1 MPGFE
6 ELSPAQTQNSA
17 PRNSPCQPGGRRALS
32 LRGHDAPIC
41 RLRPCRS
48 DKDWPRKAPLR
59 GPMPFFL
66 WKGELSVKAIPAS
79 GSAVRSRERVFFLS
93 APVASAWDPG
103 RSRAQAAHPRR
114 RLCSTRPAGGAAPPF
129 GARLT
134 AAALPAPLPGRPL
147 RPRWEAGGR
156 GPSRQPQL
164 QPVFVASARLPA
176 RPPLAAL
183 GFAQR
188 WRVRLLRGLHAPAAA
203 RAPRP
208 ACTGPR
214 RLQKAAQRTNRPL
227 LLLLRAPGVG
237 GGEAG
242 EQRQRQPQRAA
253 EAGMQPRGPWR

>member
-1 MPGFE
+1 MPE
-6 ELSPAQTQNSA
+6 E
-17 PRNSPCQPGGRRALS
+17 G
-32 LRGHDAPIC
+32 
-41 RLRPCRS
+41 
-48 DKDWPRKAPLR
+48 PLR
-59 GPMPFFL
+59 GPMPFFV
-66 WKGELSVKAIPAS
+66 WKGEPSVRAIPAS
-79 GSAVRSRERVFFLS
+79 GGAVQSRERVLFFVFVFLS
-93 APVASAWDPG
+93 APVASAWDPS
-103 RSRAQAAHPRR
+103 RSCAQAAHPRR
-114 RLCSTRPAGGAAPPF
+114 RLCSMRPAGGAVPPF

-164 QPVFVASARLPA
+164 QPVFVASSRLPS
-176 RPPLAAL
+176 RPRLAAP

-188 WRVRLLRGLHAPAAA
+188 WRVRLLGGLHAPAAA

-214 RLQKAAQRTNRPL
+214 RLQRAVPRTSRPL

-242 EQRQRQPQRAA
+242 EQRQWQPQRAA

>member
-1 MPGFE
+1 
-6 ELSPAQTQNSA
+6 
-17 PRNSPCQPGGRRALS
+17 
-32 LRGHDAPIC
+32 
-41 RLRPCRS
+41 
-48 DKDWPRKAPLR
+48 
-59 GPMPFFL
+59 MPFFV
-66 WKGELSVKAIPAS
+66 WEGELSVRAIPAS
-79 GSAVRSRERVFFLS
+79 GSAVRSRKRVFFFLLS

-103 RSRAQAAHPRR
+103 RSRAQATHPRR
-114 RLCSTRPAGGAAPPF
+114 RLCSMRPAGGAAPPF
-129 GARLT
+129 RAPLT

-156 GPSRQPQL
+156 GPSRQPL
-164 QPVFVASARLPA
+164 LKPVFVASSRLPA
-176 RPPLAAL
+176 GPQLAAP

-188 WRVRLLRGLHAPAAA
+188 WRVRLFRGLHAPAAA

-214 RLQKAAQRTNRPL
+214 RLQGAAPRTNRPL

-242 EQRQRQPQRAA
+242 EQRQWQPQRAA

>member
-1 MPGFE
+1 MLEKG
-6 ELSPAQTQNSA
+6 
-17 PRNSPCQPGGRRALS
+17 
-32 LRGHDAPIC
+32 
-41 RLRPCRS
+41 
-48 DKDWPRKAPLR
+48 PLR
-59 GPMPFFL
+59 GPMSFFV
-66 WKGELSVKAIPAS
+66 WKGEPSVRAIPAS
-79 GSAVRSRERVFFLS
+79 GSAVRSRKKVFFSPLS
-93 APVASAWDPG
+93 VPVASAWDPG

-114 RLCSTRPAGGAAPPF
+114 RLCSIRPAGGAAPPF

-164 QPVFVASARLPA
+164 QPVFVASSRLPS
-176 RPPLAAL
+176 RPRLAAP

-188 WRVRLLRGLHAPAAA
+188 WRVRLLGGLHAPAAA

-214 RLQKAAQRTNRPL
+214 RLQRAAPRMSRPL

-242 EQRQRQPQRAA
+242 EQRQWQPQRAA
-253 EAGMQPRGPWR
+253 ETGM